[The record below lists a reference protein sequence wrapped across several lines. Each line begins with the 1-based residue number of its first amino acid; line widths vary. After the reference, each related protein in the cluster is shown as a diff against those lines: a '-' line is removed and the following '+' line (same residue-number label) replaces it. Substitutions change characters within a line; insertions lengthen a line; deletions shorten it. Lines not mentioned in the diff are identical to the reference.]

1 MLTEHPKL
9 QTDGLGKRLPPAN
22 GVCRC
27 PRRGRE
33 PGDTL
38 RARRSGR
45 LCPVP
50 PAPPASSPGSAS
62 AFARRRV
69 PGTVCGRDAGRAG
82 RSDHQQT
89 QKQAQPETRRV
100 SQRGRVSRI
109 YTPLLAD
116 VNLSQ
121 RHNGLPGKGE
131 TRAGLCSAPRRRAAA
146 APRGVHGERGRG
158 ARGKGCEG
166 TGTYGDGDR
175 TTSHPGVPSA
185 SQRGDKVCA
194 HQETARDVA
203 TIRRSG
209 DFPHVLTYRKTSYI
223 QAENLP
229 RAASSSESPS
239 ESCLMYCSL
248 PRLMLLQIPPGLPLL
263 FCIIFTLLFCS
274 TSLIRSATS
283 SNVFPRERGSM
294 HVREEFLIRLCR
306 KGGISSDNF

>member
-1 MLTEHPKL
+1 MSVGARGGGESPGTRSAPAGAGGSAPSLLRHP
-9 QTDGLGKRLPPAN
+9 RPPPA
-22 GVCRC
+22 
-27 PRRGRE
+27 
-33 PGDTL
+33 
-38 RARRSGR
+38 AR
-45 LCPVP
+45 
-50 PAPPASSPGSAS
+50 GSAS

-89 QKQAQPETRRV
+89 QKQAQTETRWL

-121 RHNGLPGKGE
+121 RDNGLPGKGE
-131 TRAGLCSAPRRRAAA
+131 TRAGLRSAPRRRAAA
-146 APRGVHGERGRG
+146 APRGVRGERGRG

-166 TGTYGDGDR
+166 TRTYGDR
-175 TTSHPGVPSA
+175 TTSHPGAPSA

-209 DFPHVLTYRKTSYI
+209 DFPRVLAYRKTSYA

-306 KGGISSDNF
+306 KGGTSSDNF